1 MYILRSRRE
10 LQDKIVLTRSLRVG
24 RVGRRDVEGNELSLK
39 ILFKINV
46 PVASVYYLILNAR
59 CALPIHTTITYESI
73 IDLVFIFI
81 FNAALQSLQSVASS
95 YSTENVCR
103 YLSIS
108 RKTRCL
114 DRNLIDFSHNNNHIG
129 ASVRE
134 QTGGSHIFVGRDAS
148 EIYAAEIILPRPGCA
163 TRTSDGSKCSA
174 VQCV

>member
-24 RVGRRDVEGNELSLK
+24 RVGRRDVEGNELGLK

-59 CALPIHTTITYESI
+59 CAPPIHTTITYESI

-95 YSTENVCR
+95 YSTENVCPQ
-103 YLSIS
+103 SIY
-108 RKTRCL
+108 RERL
-114 DRNLIDFSHNNNHIG
+114 DVSI
-129 ASVRE
+129 
-134 QTGGSHIFVGRDAS
+134 
-148 EIYAAEIILPRPGCA
+148 EI
-163 TRTSDGSKCSA
+163 
-174 VQCV
+174 